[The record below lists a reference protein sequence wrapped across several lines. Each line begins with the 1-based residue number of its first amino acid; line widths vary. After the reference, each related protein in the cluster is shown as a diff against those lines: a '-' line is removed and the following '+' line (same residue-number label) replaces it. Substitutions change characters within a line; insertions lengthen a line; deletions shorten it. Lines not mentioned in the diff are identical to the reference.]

1 MFLELNNGSILNVT
15 KISSII
21 FEDLSITYRLINGG
35 SKTEVF
41 SDESS
46 FNEKVNF
53 IKSKLV
59 VS

>member
-1 MFLELNNGSILNVT
+1 MFIELNNGSVLNVT
-15 KISSII
+15 KISSIT
-21 FEDLSITYRLINGG
+21 FEGLSIIYRLINGDV
-35 SKTEVF
+35 KTEVF

-46 FNEKVNF
+46 FDEKVNF

>member
-21 FEDLSITYRLINGG
+21 FEDLSITYRLINGD